1 MDPNVT
7 LNRLRELADD
17 NDVEWA
23 NLFESLDD
31 WLSKGGFLPSEWIRP
46 EDSSE
51 NPTLTEGKR
60 NGGLT

>member
-7 LNRLRELADD
+7 LSRLRELADN

-31 WLSKGGFLPSEWIRP
+31 WLSKGGFLPEAWAV
-46 EDSSE
+46 DD
-51 NPTLTEGKR
+51 LDR
-60 NGGLT
+60 NRGSRQ

>member
-23 NLFESLDD
+23 NLFESLDE
-31 WLSKGGFLPSEWIRP
+31 WFSQGGFLPEAWNNAYSSKEAREW
-46 EDSSE
+46 
-51 NPTLTEGKR
+51 
-60 NGGLT
+60 